1 MPLPSRLRCDGAWV
15 AGAHLAER
23 LRPRPP
29 ALGHDAAFLGARA
42 DLAAAPV
49 ARHGASAAVA
59 LLLCPPAVT
68 AEDRAAAEAAIAEAG
83 ARVACAW
90 ESHRGLEQR
99 NMCPAERVQWGP
111 AGLGP
116 RLFAF
121 FIRGWCSGTKLR
133 RSRLLPCRLV
143 AAMSG
148 HVFVG

>member
-99 NMCPAERVQWGP
+99 NLCPAERVQWGP
-111 AGLGP
+111 AGLAY
-116 RLFAF
+116 LHSL
-121 FIRGWCSGTKLR
+121 SGGGALAPSCGAR
-133 RSRLLPCRLV
+133 ACYPVDWPLQ
-143 AAMSG
+143 
-148 HVFVG
+148 